1 MNNILLIF
9 FCFFIF
15 KQTSGDEIRTS
26 MIINNCN
33 LCHTNT
39 SDNVKNIP
47 YLKNLEKEY
56 FLSKMYSYKKEKENS
71 VMKRILIPLN
81 ELDII
86 EMADYLYGEN

>member
-15 KQTSGDEIRTS
+15 KQTLGDEIRTS

-33 LCHTNT
+33 LCHTDT
-39 SDNVKNIP
+39 ADNAKKIP
-47 YLKNLEKEY
+47 YLKNLEKDY

-86 EMADYLYGEN
+86 EMADYLYGED

>member
-1 MNNILLIF
+1 MNNLLLIF

-15 KQTSGDEIRTS
+15 NQTLGDEIRTS

-33 LCHTNT
+33 LCHTDT
-39 SDNVKNIP
+39 SSNVKNIP
-47 YLKNLEKEY
+47 YLKNLEKDY
-56 FLSKMYSYKKEKENS
+56 FLSQMYDYKKEKNNS

-86 EMADYLYGEN
+86 EMADYLYGED

>member
-1 MNNILLIF
+1 MNKLLLIF

-15 KQTSGDEIRTS
+15 QQTFGDEIRTA

-33 LCHTNT
+33 LCHTDT
-39 SDNVKNIP
+39 ASNVKNIP
-47 YLKNLEKEY
+47 HLKNLEKDY
-56 FLSKMYSYKKEKENS
+56 FLSKMYKYKKEKNNS
-71 VMKRILIPLN
+71 VMNRILIPLN